1 MSKMLTN
8 LKLYIYNPFRIW
20 IDCNCTV
27 RVLWWHHFNL
37 AEYLQKDCSLKIILH
52 SFKPTKKTM
61 KSAVFA
67 ATVSAAHGAFYT
79 NHTDTLKEMWD
90 NYKVEYR
97 RSYYDEEDRTRFGI
111 FIENLKIVDE
121 RNRLET
127 NTAIH
132 GINKF
137 TDISQEEFRQ
147 RLYHRLSVL
156 MIIILTY
163 ISLIGISLQS
173 VLCRNQSAPLSLSL
187 NQPYLTTPSLTGRVC
202 IQLQWR
208 TKDIVA
214 VAGRFPLRSRSSPM
228 RWESFSPSTSCRLNR
243 SLSAPLQPLAAVVG
257 GQRVHTIMSWRK
269 VASLLKTCILTPAT
283 WEPLALAM
291 MIHPRMLLVLR
302 ASPLFKENQ
311 TWQPTCNPLG
321 HCLFVLM
328 RTTGALTPEE
338 LWALAVS
345 KLTTV
350 CKLLVLPRDPMAI
363 GKFVTAGAPGTNQIT
378 YFSKLI
384 IF

>member
-1 MSKMLTN
+1 
-8 LKLYIYNPFRIW
+8 
-20 IDCNCTV
+20 
-27 RVLWWHHFNL
+27 
-37 AEYLQKDCSLKIILH
+37 
-52 SFKPTKKTM
+52 M

-202 IQLQWR
+202 IQLQ
-208 TKDIVA
+208 
-214 VAGRFPLRSRSSPM
+214 
-228 RWESFSPSTSCRLNR
+228 
-243 SLSAPLQPLAAVVG
+243 
-257 GQRVHTIMSWRK
+257 
-269 VASLLKTCILTPAT
+269 
-283 WEPLALAM
+283 
-291 MIHPRMLLVLR
+291 
-302 ASPLFKENQ
+302 
-311 TWQPTCNPLG
+311 
-321 HCLFVLM
+321 
-328 RTTGALTPEE
+328 
-338 LWALAVS
+338 
-345 KLTTV
+345 
-350 CKLLVLPRDPMAI
+350 
-363 GKFVTAGAPGTNQIT
+363 
-378 YFSKLI
+378 
-384 IF
+384 